1 MTATAPKSATYS
13 ALSHSDVQ
21 RLLSDHSAEA
31 RIETM
36 SKLVSHLESDALA
49 GPEREIATDIL
60 HRFAADA
67 EAAVREAVSWQLHNS
82 PLLTD
87 ALATKLARDIGR
99 VAFPGTAQRQ
109 PAQRRLPAAGD
120 RRA

>member
-1 MTATAPKSATYS
+1 MTMTAPNC
-13 ALSHSDVQ
+13 ALSNTDVQ
-21 RLLSDHSAEA
+21 RLLSDHSADA

-67 EAAVREAVSWQLHNS
+67 EAAVREAVSHGS
-82 PLLTD
+82 CT
-87 ALATKLARDIGR
+87 
-99 VAFPGTAQRQ
+99 TAHC
-109 PAQRRLPAAGD
+109 
-120 RRA
+120 

>member
-1 MTATAPKSATYS
+1 MTATATTC
-13 ALSHSDVQ
+13 ALSHSDVH
-21 RLLSDHSAEA
+21 RLLSDHSADA

-36 SKLVSHLESDALA
+36 SKLVSSLESDALA

-67 EAAVREAVSWQLHNS
+67 EAAVREAVAWQLHNS

-99 VAFPGTAQRQ
+99 VAFPVLRNAK
-109 PAQRRLPAAGD
+109 RLSDEFLATGD
-120 RRA
+120 RGA